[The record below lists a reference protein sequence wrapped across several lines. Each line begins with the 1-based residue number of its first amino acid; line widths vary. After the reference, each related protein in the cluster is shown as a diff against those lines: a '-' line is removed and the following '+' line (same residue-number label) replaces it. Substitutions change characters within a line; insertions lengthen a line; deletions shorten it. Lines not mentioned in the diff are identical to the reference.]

1 MRRISRREALIEAI
15 KADTLALTAFEIG
28 LFAWMAFI
36 YFPFMPRSQ
45 LTSPTYWFM
54 MQIGMVLGFIASFP
68 ANWYLVRAGVKP
80 GM

>member
-36 YFPFMPRSQ
+36 IFSSYRGPS
-45 LTSPTYWFM
+45 
-54 MQIGMVLGFIASFP
+54 
-68 ANWYLVRAGVKP
+68 
-80 GM
+80 